1 MSTLIDIF
9 SNIEALDAKSV
20 DSLLKAIEK
29 NNIPGF
35 DFVEFK
41 QSLAALAKMNMEEAT
56 AIKSAF
62 ATAST
67 VGLTKQKLLESGEF
81 YKGVLR
87 KEKDL
92 FDAALV
98 NQIKIK
104 VEGKQNE
111 VKKLQE
117 DIEKHKQTILQLEK
131 QIEDARDVIQSA
143 DAIIKTE
150 KDKIELT
157 KNNFEKAF
165 DQLSFQIDVD
175 LKNINQYI
183 A

>member
-1 MSTLIDIF
+1 MSTINDIF
-9 SNIEALDAKSV
+9 ANIDTLDAKSV

-41 QSLAALAKMNMEEAT
+41 QSLSALSKMQMEESMAF
-56 AIKSAF
+56 KSAF

-81 YKGVLR
+81 YKSVLR
-87 KEKDL
+87 KEKEL
-92 FDAALV
+92 FDAALI

-117 DIEKHKQTILQLEK
+117 DIEKHKQQIMSLEK

-143 DAIIKTE
+143 DAVIKTE
-150 KDKIELT
+150 KEKIDTT

-165 DQLSFQIDVD
+165 DQLSSQIDTD

-183 A
+183 L

>member
-1 MSTLIDIF
+1 MSPLKEIF
-9 SNIEALDAKSV
+9 NNIENLDTKSV
-20 DSLLKAIEK
+20 DSLIQSIEK

-41 QSLAALAKMNMEEAT
+41 QSLAALAKMSLDEAT

-67 VGLTKQKLLESGEF
+67 VGLTKQKLLESGEY
-81 YKGVLR
+81 YKGILR
-87 KEKDL
+87 KEKEM
-92 FDAALV
+92 FDVALQ

-104 VEGKQNE
+104 VEGKQIE

-143 DAIIKTE
+143 DNVIKTE
-150 KDKIELT
+150 KDKIDTT

-165 DQLSFQIDVD
+165 EHLSSQIDTD